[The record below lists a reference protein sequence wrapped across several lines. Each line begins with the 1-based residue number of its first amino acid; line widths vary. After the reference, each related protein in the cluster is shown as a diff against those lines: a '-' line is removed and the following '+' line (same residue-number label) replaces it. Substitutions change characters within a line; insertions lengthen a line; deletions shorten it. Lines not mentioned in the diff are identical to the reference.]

1 MSLRFFLI
9 GLLAGV
15 LSVSSLSQAA
25 DETTSL
31 NVGYMP
37 ILPVAQLF
45 VMEGEGWT
53 QEAGLSLE
61 LTRFSSGPAMV
72 QALASGELDVMY
84 FGIGPAMVARAN
96 GVPIKVLASSIQEQ
110 IGLVARGDF
119 ARAFETNTAK
129 DNHAAEV
136 IAAFSEAEGR
146 KPKIATFP
154 QGSVPHTVLSYWLVE
169 ELGIG
174 LDAVDIV
181 AMGADRVQQALLAGA
196 VDAAS
201 ILEPILTTVQVRDAS
216 AKVVLRADQM
226 LPGQPG
232 AVLAAR
238 ESVLGAHPEAMHAL
252 MELHLRATDI
262 LLESPERAAPHVREF
277 VGRRL
282 IDLATVEAALKS
294 PSSNYTSDPH
304 AIREGTRRMH
314 DFQLEQGTLRKA
326 VDLDALFDTRLFD
339 AALSERQAKDAG
351 SFDKAQHDEAVQVV
365 SSP

>member
-1 MSLRFFLI
+1 MSRRI
-9 GLLAGV
+9 PLLALLATLV
-15 LSVSSLSQAA
+15 LGAVGLAKASDHS
-25 DETTSL
+25 TTL
-31 NVGYMP
+31 EVGYMP

-53 QEAGLSLE
+53 EEAGLELE

-110 IGLVARGDF
+110 IGLVARGEF
-119 ARAFETNTAK
+119 AGYF
-129 DNHAAEV
+129 DQYDAAEA
-136 IAAFSEAEGR
+136 ITRFTEEQNR

-154 QGSVPHTVLSYWLVE
+154 QGSVPDTVLRYWLIEQLGVGLEAVE
-169 ELGIG
+169 
-174 LDAVDIV
+174 IV

-201 ILEPILTTVQVRDAS
+201 ILEPILTTVQERDDS
-216 AKVVLRADQM
+216 ARVVARADEM

-238 ESVLGAHPEAMHAL
+238 ERVLEEESEAIRRL
-252 MELHLRATDI
+252 MALHLRATEM
-262 LLESPERAAPHVREF
+262 LVEEPGRAAPHVREF

-282 IDLATVEAALKS
+282 IGLETVEAALSS
-294 PSSNYTSDPH
+294 PSSHYVSDPH
-304 AIREGTRRMH
+304 AIQEGTRRMH
-314 DFQLEQGTLRKA
+314 DFQVAQGSLRQP
-326 VDLDALFDTRLFD
+326 VDLEALFDTRLY
-339 AALSERQAKDAG
+339 
-351 SFDKAQHDEAVQVV
+351 DEV
-365 SSP
+365 SAELATQ

>member
-1 MSLRFFLI
+1 MWKSDKIDGLSFPSGEIAMPRAFRPLAILTAMLI
-9 GLLAGV
+9 G
-15 LSVSSLSQAA
+15 
-25 DETTSL
+25 TTSHADDHTTPL
-31 NVGYMP
+31 EVGYMP

-53 QEAGLSLE
+53 EEAGLELE

-110 IGLVARGDF
+110 IGLVARGELAGHF
-119 ARAFETNTAK
+119 ERANDDAVKAISSFTET
-129 DNHAAEV
+129 
-136 IAAFSEAEGR
+136 EGR

-154 QGSVPHTVLSYWLVE
+154 QGSVPDTVLRYWLVE
-169 ELGIG
+169 QLGVG
-174 LDAVDIV
+174 LEAVEIV

-201 ILEPILTTVQVRDAS
+201 ILEPILTTVQQRDDQAR
-216 AKVVLRADQM
+216 VVARADAM

-238 ESVLGAHPEAMHAL
+238 EAVLVDHPEAMQAL
-252 MELHLRATDI
+252 MSLHVRATEM
-262 LLESPERAAPHVREF
+262 LVENPNHAAPHVREF
-277 VGRRL
+277 VGKRL
-282 IDLATVEAALKS
+282 IPLETVEVALSS
-294 PSSNYTSDPH
+294 PSSNYGSDPH

-314 DFQLEQGTLRKA
+314 DFQIEQGSLKKS
-326 VDLDALFDTRLFD
+326 VDLDALFDTSLYD
-339 AALSERQAKDAG
+339 AVIAEREG
-351 SFDKAQHDEAVQVV
+351 T
-365 SSP
+365 

>member
-1 MSLRFFLI
+1 MPARAPLTALFA
-9 GLLAGV
+9 GLLTFSG
-15 LSVSSLSQAA
+15 LLQA
-25 DETTSL
+25 DEHTTIL
-31 NVGYMP
+31 EVGYMP

-53 QEAGLSLE
+53 EEAGLNLE
-61 LTRFSSGPAMV
+61 LTRFSSGPTMV
-72 QALASGELDVMY
+72 QALASGELDIMY

-119 ARAFETNTAK
+119 AVNFE
-129 DNHAAEV
+129 DNDPAQA
-136 IAAFSEAEGR
+136 IARFTEEQGR

-154 QGSVPHTVLSYWLVE
+154 QGSVPNTVLRYWLIEQLGVGLEAVE
-169 ELGIG
+169 VIG
-174 LDAVDIV
+174 
-181 AMGADRVQQALLAGA
+181 MGADRVQQVLLAGA

-201 ILEPILTTVQVRDAS
+201 ILEPILTTVQERDAS
-216 AKVVLRADQM
+216 ARVVVRAAEM

-238 ESVLGAHPEAMHAL
+238 ESTLEKHPEAMRKL
-252 MELHLRATDI
+252 MALHLRATD
-262 LLESPERAAPHVREF
+262 LLLDEPERAAPHVREF

-282 IDLATVEAALKS
+282 IDLATVEAALNS
-294 PSSNYTSDPH
+294 PSSNYISDPH

-314 DFQLEQGTLRKA
+314 DFQLSQGTLRKK

-339 AALSERQAKDAG
+339 EISEELS
-351 SFDKAQHDEAVQVV
+351 AQ
-365 SSP
+365 

>member
-1 MSLRFFLI
+1 MSLRTPLTA
-9 GLLAGV
+9 LLAGL
-15 LSVSSLSQAA
+15 LSFSGLTQA
-25 DETTSL
+25 DDHTTRL
-31 NVGYMP
+31 EVGYMP

-53 QEAGLSLE
+53 EEAGLELE

-72 QALASGELDVMY
+72 QALASGELDIMY

-119 ARAFETNTAK
+119 ATAFEGN
-129 DNHAAEV
+129 DAAQA
-136 IAAFSEAEGR
+136 IARFTEEQGR

-154 QGSVPHTVLSYWLVE
+154 QGSVPDTVLRYWLIEQLGVGLEAVE
-169 ELGIG
+169 
-174 LDAVDIV
+174 VV

-201 ILEPILTTVQVRDAS
+201 ILEPILTTVQERDDS
-216 AKVVLRADQM
+216 ARVVVRADEM

-238 ESVLGAHPEAMHAL
+238 EATLEEHPEAMREL
-252 MELHLRATDI
+252 MALHLRATDMLI
-262 LLESPERAAPHVREF
+262 EEPDRAAPHVREF

-282 IDLATVEAALKS
+282 IDLATVEAALSS
-294 PSSNYTSDPH
+294 PSSNYISDPH

-314 DFQLEQGTLRKA
+314 DFQMSQGSLRKE

-339 AALSERQAKDAG
+339 EVSGELS
-351 SFDKAQHDEAVQVV
+351 AQ
-365 SSP
+365 

>member
-1 MSLRFFLI
+1 MSPRTYLAA
-9 GLLAGV
+9 LLAGLMSFV
-15 LSVSSLSQAA
+15 GQAQA
-25 DETTSL
+25 DDHTTTL
-31 NVGYMP
+31 EVGYMP

-53 QEAGLSLE
+53 EEAGLTLE

-110 IGLVARGDF
+110 IGLVARGEF
-119 ARAFETNTAK
+119 ADTFE
-129 DNHAAEV
+129 DDDAAEA
-136 IAAFSEAEGR
+136 IARFTEEQGR

-154 QGSVPHTVLSYWLVE
+154 QGSVPDTVLRFWLVE
-169 ELGIG
+169 QLGIG
-174 LDAVDIV
+174 LDAVEIV

-201 ILEPILTTVQVRDAS
+201 ILEPILTTVQERDDS
-216 AKVVLRADQM
+216 ARVVARADSM

-238 ESVLGAHPEAMHAL
+238 EATLEEHPEAMRAL
-252 MELHLRATDI
+252 MALHLRATEMLID
-262 LLESPERAAPHVREF
+262 EPERAAPHVREF

-282 IDLATVEAALKS
+282 IDLATVETALSS
-294 PSSNYTSDPH
+294 PSSNYESDPH
-304 AIREGTRRMH
+304 AIQAGTRRMH
-314 DFQLEQGTLRKA
+314 DFQVSQGSLRKE
-326 VDLDALFDTRLFD
+326 VDLDALFDTRLYD
-339 AALSERQAKDAG
+339 EVSEERAEQ
-351 SFDKAQHDEAVQVV
+351 
-365 SSP
+365 

>member
-1 MSLRFFLI
+1 MSLRTPLAT
-9 GLLAGV
+9 LLAG
-15 LSVSSLSQAA
+15 LLTFSGLSQA
-25 DETTSL
+25 DESTTTL
-31 NVGYMP
+31 EVGYMP

-53 QEAGLSLE
+53 EEVGLDLE

-96 GVPIKVLASSIQEQ
+96 GVPIKVLAASISEQ
-110 IGLVARGDF
+110 IGLVARGELAGHF
-119 ARAFETNTAK
+119 ERADDDGAK
-129 DNHAAEV
+129 A
-136 IAAFSEAEGR
+136 IASFTDAEGR

-154 QGSVPHTVLSYWLVE
+154 QGSVPDTVLRHWLVE

-174 LDAVDIV
+174 IDAVEIV

-201 ILEPILTTVQVRDAS
+201 ILEPILTTVQQRDDRAR
-216 AKVVLRADQM
+216 VVARADAM

-238 ESVLGAHPEAMHAL
+238 EAALAEHPEAMQAL
-252 MELHLRATDI
+252 MALHLRATEMLVED
-262 LLESPERAAPHVREF
+262 PDRAAPHVREF
-277 VGRRL
+277 VGKRL
-282 IDLATVEAALKS
+282 IPLETVEAALAS
-294 PSSNYTSDPH
+294 PASNYGSDPH

-314 DFQLEQGTLRKA
+314 DFQVDQGSLQKP
-326 VDLDALFDTRLFD
+326 VDLDALFDTSLYD
-339 AALSERQAKDAG
+339 TVVAERED
-351 SFDKAQHDEAVQVV
+351 
-365 SSP
+365 P